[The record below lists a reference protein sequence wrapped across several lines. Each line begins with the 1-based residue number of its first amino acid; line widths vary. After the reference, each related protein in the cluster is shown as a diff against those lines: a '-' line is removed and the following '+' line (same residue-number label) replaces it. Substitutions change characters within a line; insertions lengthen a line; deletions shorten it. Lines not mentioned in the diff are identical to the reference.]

1 MSEDC
6 VPFFIQRA
14 SLQGWGSSKSLDTA
28 VPMREEDAMV
38 DCCSSRHEYHVKMQ
52 NFMLA
57 SRQGLKAKGIPRD
70 DSTKA
75 VREIA
80 LDDKEGDGVC
90 SDLEALMETAIK
102 KAMESKE
109 RRDGR

>member
-6 VPFFIQRA
+6 VPLFIKTA
-14 SLQGWGSSKSLDTA
+14 PLQGWGSTKSLDTL
-28 VPMREEDAMV
+28 VSRREDNATV

-52 NFMLA
+52 NFMIAL
-57 SRQGLKAKGIPRD
+57 RQGLKAKGISRD

-75 VREIA
+75 LCEIA
-80 LDDKEGDGVC
+80 FNMEEADGVC

-102 KAMESKE
+102 TAMESKE
-109 RRDGR
+109 N